1 LKRWGRLLEGLAVS
15 SALIAGPL
23 TALVLVL
30 AEYAR
35 FATLAIA
42 MTVAVAGHFLRH
54 LAERRVRKPDMRR
67 LRREIGKERRAGRL
81 CVAIGLTL
89 AILALILP
97 PWIAVALGLLGAGFI
112 ALRGLAVI
120 GDSANKES
128 DLKIGNLSPADECPH
143 IEVWAR
149 RIAALPGQLPARLG
163 STVNDV
169 PAPGKIR
176 GARLATLALTAG
188 AVLAYVVT
196 ASALLYKEARPPE
209 REPAH
214 PHVAD
219 KAPGVEPANRGGD
232 EVLPTPSDRTY
243 ENECPELPDPLEI
256 GHELGGLFRFDGAF
270 KAGCGTEPQ
279 QVLETDAWFS
289 RGICAGRLRSVA
301 IAGLNGEKA
310 ILYGAAATFALHAAR
325 TGELVSAEGASPAGG
340 DVYVVETLTGSFGFA
355 RQAATS
361 EAQGGLVRDCRD
373 VTGTARP
380 FAELPPPMLLLWRN
394 LLERHGAWSWPIPD
408 GAEVGALTFVAHSE
422 EIAAGA
428 CVSDFSCYLEVDG
441 IRWPG
446 DETAY
451 VSLAELPHMPLPA
464 P

>member
-1 LKRWGRLLEGLAVS
+1 M
-15 SALIAGPL
+15 AGPL

-30 AEYAR
+30 AAYAR
-35 FATLAIA
+35 FATLLIA
-42 MTVAVAGHFLRH
+42 MTVVVAGHFLRR

-81 CVAIGLTL
+81 SVAIGLTL
-89 AILALILP
+89 AILTLILP
-97 PWIAVALGLLGAGFI
+97 PWVAVAVGLLGTGLVAI
-112 ALRGLAVI
+112 RGLAVI
-120 GDSANKES
+120 GDSANRES
-128 DLKIGNLSPADECPH
+128 DLEIGNLSPADECPH

-149 RIAALPGQLPARLG
+149 RIAALPGRLPARLG

-176 GARLATLALTAG
+176 GARLATLALTVG
-188 AVLAYVVT
+188 AVLAYAGI
-196 ASALLYKEARPPE
+196 ASALLYKEARSPE

-214 PHVAD
+214 PHVSD
-219 KAPGVEPANRGGD
+219 KAPSVEPAGRAGG
-232 EVLPTPSDRTY
+232 EVLTPLSDPTY
-243 ENECPELPDPLEI
+243 ENECPELPDPLKI
-256 GHELGGLFRFDGAF
+256 GHGLGDLFRFDGAF

-279 QVLETDAWFS
+279 QVLETSAWFS

-301 IAGLNGEKA
+301 VAGLDGEKA

-340 DVYVVETLTGSFGFA
+340 DVYVIETLTGSFGFA

-361 EAQGGLVRDCRD
+361 EAESGRVRDCRD

-380 FAELPPPMLLLWRN
+380 FVELPPPMLLLWRN
-394 LLERHGAWSWPIPD
+394 LLERRSAWSWPIPD
-408 GAEVGALTFVAHSE
+408 GVGVGALTFVAHSE
-422 EIAAGA
+422 ETAAGA

-441 IRWPG
+441 VRWPG
-446 DETAY
+446 KGTAY
-451 VSLAELPHMPLPA
+451 VSLAELPYMPPPA